1 MISEILKA
9 LKDKKAYAS
18 FKGGVFYVQYITGIN
33 QYYITN
39 GLISIWFD
47 SYEYSEIEN
56 KIRFYLDMDYIGS
69 LNLEHFKEGE

>member
-1 MISEILKA
+1 MITEILKA

-18 FKGGVFYVQYITGIN
+18 FKKGVFYVQYIEGIN

-47 SYEYSEIEN
+47 SYEYSEIGN
-56 KIRFYLDMDYIGS
+56 KIRVYLDTDYIGS
-69 LNLEHFKEGE
+69 LNLDYLKDGE